1 MIWFLLVWLSLLCG
15 DAQANNVTVRATL
28 QVQGTLTCRDP
39 TDLYSLLFHICNRS
53 VLCRELYYIEEHAP
67 DAAEARSRDFEKFQ
81 RQLSLIRLFGA
92 AGEDSS
98 DPNVTSR
105 LFVTHLWPAEW
116 TPYYQV
122 GYNSAQSYGCAQS
135 VNLQAPEQR
144 AFVYSVM
151 NMMLVYK
158 QYISNEHYCNDH
170 NERLLLDEGDG
181 QFHCECRAGKVCQND
196 QANFNTIMALLAV
209 FVLGLFLVLIV
220 AQVWSMMRYFESL
233 DRLPLATPQN
243 MPPQPHVVIR

>member
-1 MIWFLLVWLSLLCG
+1 MIWFLVWASLLLCT
-15 DAQANNVTVRATL
+15 QAVAL
-28 QVQGTLTCRDP
+28 QVQGTLQCRDT
-39 TDLYSLLFHICNRS
+39 TDLFGLLFHICNRS
-53 VLCRELYYIEEHAP
+53 VLCRELYYIEDHAH
-67 DAAEARSRDFEKFQ
+67 DAQEAQSRDFLKFQ
-81 RQLSLIRLFGA
+81 YQLSLIRLFGT
-92 AGEDSS
+92 AGEDAS
-98 DPNVTSR
+98 DANVTGR
-105 LFVTHLWPAEW
+105 LFVTHLWPADW

-122 GYNSAQSYGCAQS
+122 QYNTALPQGYGCAQS

-144 AFVYSVM
+144 AFVYAVM

-181 QFHCECRAGKVCQND
+181 QFHCECRAGKVCQTD
-196 QANFNTIMALLAV
+196 QANFNTIMALLTI

-233 DRLPLATPQN
+233 DRAFAGQGAASPV
-243 MPPQPHVVIR
+243 PHVVVK